1 MGPRSDERGNE
12 SASGDASVVRKL
24 QWGRARMSAEIVYKQ
39 AQYRTR
45 IYASMGPRSDERGN
59 GFSPSQ
65 EAFLGV
71 PLQWGRARMSAE
83 IASRAEAS
91 AAAAVLQWGRARMSA
106 EISA

>member
-1 MGPRSDERGNE
+1 
-12 SASGDASVVRKL
+12 
-24 QWGRARMSAEIVYKQ
+24 
-39 AQYRTR
+39 
-45 IYASMGPRSDERGN
+45 MGPRSDERGN